1 MKIARWEKYRRAAVG
16 CLALGVVIFFGA
28 AMVGAVG
35 ENRCPDGFDEVTT
48 GCLFH
53 DAALTFEIPP
63 NGLLRPW
70 PAMGDV
76 AVASVN
82 VNTVALGRLL
92 FFDPIVSGDNT
103 ASCAHCHDPSQGL
116 ADGQRLGHGKGATG
130 VGLKRQ
136 GGKTLPRHTPTVYNS
151 AFDGFLFWDGRAR
164 TLEHQAMF
172 PITSADEMNQPLDLL
187 AGELAGNAEYRRLFS
202 QAFGQ
207 PEKDAVNIPNILTAL
222 SAFERTLLSTDSRYD
237 RYVLG
242 DEAALSDAEK
252 RGLNVFRGL
261 NTRCFECHV
270 PPSFSGTGLFTVGV
284 PPVKGDPPDIGAMA
298 QNPTEGMRESFKVPT
313 LRNIALTAPYMH
325 NGSMKTLE
333 EIIDF
338 YGKGGGAGVGHDLP
352 NINRQV
358 MKFKLHGTEK
368 EDLAAFL
375 KSLTDDS
382 RKPMAPEKVPSG
394 LPVMK

>member
-1 MKIARWEKYRRAAVG
+1 MAL
-16 CLALGVVIFFGA
+16 LALGLIVLGRA
-28 AMVGAVG
+28 ALVRAGG
-35 ENRCPDGFDEVTT
+35 EGRCPDGFYDVNT
-48 GCLFH
+48 GCIFH
-53 DAALTFEIPP
+53 DEALAFDIPP

-70 PAMGDV
+70 PAMGDA

-82 VNTVALGRLL
+82 LRTVALGRLL

-103 ASCAHCHDPSQGL
+103 ASCAHCHDPTQGL
-116 ADGQRLGHGKGATG
+116 ADGQRLSRGKGATG

-136 GGKTLPRHTPTVYNS
+136 GGKTLRRHTPSIYNS

-164 TLEHQAMF
+164 SLEHQAMF
-172 PITSADEMNQPLDLL
+172 PITSADEMDQRLDLL
-187 AGELAGNAEYRRLFS
+187 AEELTQIAEYRRLFAE
-202 QAFGQ
+202 AFGQ
-207 PEKDAVNIPNILTAL
+207 DEKDAVSIPNILTAL
-222 SAFERTLLSTDSRYD
+222 SAFERTLLSTNSRYD

-242 DEAALSDAEK
+242 DETALTDAEK

-284 PPVKGDPPDIGAMA
+284 PPVKGDPPDIGAME

-368 EDLAAFL
+368 EDLVVFL

-382 RKPMAPEKVPSG
+382 RKPIPPEKVPSG